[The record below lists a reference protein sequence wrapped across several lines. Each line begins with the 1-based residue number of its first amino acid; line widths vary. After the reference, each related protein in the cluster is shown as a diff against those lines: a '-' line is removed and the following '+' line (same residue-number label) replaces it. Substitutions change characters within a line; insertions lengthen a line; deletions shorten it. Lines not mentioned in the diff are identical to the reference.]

1 MHASAP
7 HASIPVAQKKYVPIF
22 ELGRGGMG
30 NAVLA
35 VVQGPGGFNKLQ
47 VVKQLRAELAESP
60 EFLSMFLDEARLSAR
75 INHPNVVQTNEVGFD
90 GTTYFIAMEYLEGQ
104 SLEALF
110 TRASKKGKLPLS
122 IFLRTLIDACNGL
135 HHAHELQDF
144 DGKSLHVVHRDVS
157 PHNIFVTYDGQT
169 KLLDFGIAKAADS
182 SSETRTGIIK
192 GKVVYMAP
200 EQFRGS
206 DVDRRVDVFAMG
218 AILWRLLAGKRLWKG
233 MSDIEVYQEL
243 AAGAIPSPKDVDP
256 EAPQELVDICMKA
269 LAPNRDERYETAS
282 DLQTALEDF
291 MNKLPERT
299 SQRALG
305 NFVRDLFEDRRA
317 QIRSAIEAR
326 LASAINEPPATSAPI
341 ELPKLNS
348 AAESLMGP
356 ASTSLMPAAHPTT
369 EIPLPNGAQ
378 GASLATPQE
387 PARTSRTLPVVVG
400 GLAAVVVLGA
410 VAVFA
415 TRPSQSTSEV
425 PVTSTPTPVGA
436 PSSTKPEEKEFVTL
450 TVNPTPGD
458 AMVMLDDATLHGPTK
473 FEKDGAKHRLV
484 VQAPGYQPY
493 NAFIDFDEA
502 GPMVMP
508 ISLAPVAATPTTAKR
523 VPQGGGAVRANTPVV
538 TKDPVPVVAA
548 SATTATPPSTT
559 PTTTSQNR
567 GDGLDMSDPWGKTK
581 K

>member
-269 LAPNRDERYETAS
+269 LAPNRDERYETAA

-387 PARTSRTLPVVVG
+387 QARPSRTLPIVVG

-415 TRPSQSTSEV
+415 TRTPATVPDAPVGSNSP
-425 PVTSTPTPVGA
+425 PVTSPTP
-436 PSSTKPEEKEFVTL
+436 KPEEKEFVTL

-458 AMVMLDDATLHGPTK
+458 ALVMLDDATLHGPTK
-473 FEKDGAKHRLV
+473 FDKDGAKHRLV

-508 ISLAPVAATPTTAKR
+508 IALAPVAATTPTKR
-523 VPQGGGAVRANTPVV
+523 PLSTGGGRATPVV
-538 TKDPVPVVAA
+538 QRDPTPSTSAA
-548 SATTATPPSTT
+548 APTPPPATATPPPQS
-559 PTTTSQNR
+559 NR
-567 GDGLDMSDPWGKTK
+567 GDGLDMSDPWAKPK